1 MQCNDTIIL
10 VLHSMTNEMRMHISY
25 ALVLFQIFVVSSFH
39 VPFISW
45 KNSRVTSSLAASR
58 QDLLPSAYDT
68 SLPAGLRGEAVRS
81 AIKSDRGI
89 CIDFTSPESKSRN
102 VGAVKVSGEGTVGFL
117 NNKLCNT
124 YPSKIQDNIQSYA
137 PKEGFEIK
145 VERGISKE
153 GGLLNSKGHMI
164 DVLNVCSFPA
174 NDGIE
179 SYMITSPGHYGS
191 KLFDRLDPFI
201 FPLDGIKLKDVC
213 ATEQKQTEKSRVLTF
228 AAKEKEIAQ
237 KSLIQS
243 IFPSMEKWDIE
254 NILEFPSDK
263 NECIKYSMK
272 SEDGHDIEMLICE
285 QTYLPNCLCNGYTV
299 LISDYSTNIENNV
312 DVGAKVWNYATA
324 DANVEGPVALGP
336 LEFET
341 LRIEGGQPAYGFEM
355 TGYVKK
361 SDMINDP
368 AVINTKASPL
378 ELRLDHIVDSEKG
391 CYQGQEGVAALLKNK
406 RGLPRTLYSVVF
418 QDEDNLYEGEKDD
431 EMYPTNQEEI
441 PNATQNPE
449 PGQDLFVLGSNQS
462 IKVGTLTS
470 VAEREGT
477 SLPETIAM
485 ALVRRPDTILK
496 KMKDLDLEIERNEL
510 DPFGEDEGIIMPPP
524 LDPLEGLDVVVG
536 DGMTRG
542 YLKALPRLR
551 LKSGQ
556 NLFEIEEWQ
565 ENGDD
570 WQENGSIMR
579 MKSIDDEDD
588 EGFELMNPEVSFETN
603 DTEEFLND
611 EDDFDN
617 EELKAAE
624 EAARIAA
631 EEAARKEEK
640 LKLLQKRAEEALAK
654 RKAAKE
660 AAKAA
665 AEAEEAKK
673 VGEIDEEAEAARKAA
688 KMEMLRKRAEE
699 AMARRK
705 SKES

>member
-1 MQCNDTIIL
+1 MKA
-10 VLHSMTNEMRMHISY
+10 RMHISY
-25 ALVLFQIFVVSSFH
+25 TVALCPILAVSGFQ

-45 KNSRVTSSLAASR
+45 ENTRVTSSLAASR

-89 CIDFTSPESKSRN
+89 CIDFTSPDSISKN
-102 VGAVKVSGEGTVGFL
+102 VGVVKVSGEGTVGFL

-124 YPSKIQDNIQSYA
+124 YASKIQDNSQSYT
-137 PKEGFEIK
+137 PGEGFEIK
-145 VERGISKE
+145 VERGVSKE

-164 DVLNVCSFPA
+164 DILNVCSFPTS
-174 NDGIE
+174 DGIE
-179 SYMITSPGHYGS
+179 SYLITSPGHDGS

-201 FPLDGIKLKDVC
+201 FPLDGIKLKDIC
-213 ATEQKQTEKSRVLTF
+213 PTELKQSERSRVLTF

-243 IFPSMEKWDIE
+243 ILPSMEKWDIE

-272 SEDGHDIEMLICE
+272 SEDGYEIEMVLCE

-299 LISDYSTNIENNV
+299 LLSEYSTKIENDV
-312 DVGAKVWNYATA
+312 DVGEKVWKYATA
-324 DANVEGPVALGP
+324 DTNVEGPVALGP

-355 TGYVKK
+355 TGHVKK
-361 SDMINDP
+361 TDMINDP
-368 AVINTKASPL
+368 YPAIINTKASPL

-418 QDEDNLYEGEKDD
+418 PDEDNLYEGEKDD

-441 PNATQNPE
+441 PNATKNPE
-449 PGQDLFVLGSNQS
+449 AGQDLFVLGSNQS

-477 SLPETIAM
+477 SLPETVAM
-485 ALVRRPDTILK
+485 ALVRRSDTILK
-496 KMKDLDLEIERNEL
+496 KMKDLNLEIERNEL

-565 ENGDD
+565 ENSDD
-570 WQENGSIMR
+570 WQENGSIMSI
-579 MKSIDDEDD
+579 KSVDDEDD
-588 EGFELMNPEVSFETN
+588 EGFELMNPEISFET
-603 DTEEFLND
+603 DDKEVFLND
-611 EDDFDN
+611 EDDFDD

-640 LKLLQKRAEEALAK
+640 LKMLQKRAEEAMSK

-660 AAKAA
+660 AAKAV

-673 VGEIDEEAEAARKAA
+673 VGELDEEAEAARKAA

-705 SKES
+705 SKKS

>member
-1 MQCNDTIIL
+1 MY
-10 VLHSMTNEMRMHISY
+10 ISY
-25 ALVLFQIFVVSSFH
+25 TIALCPILAVSGFH

-45 KNSRVTSSLAASR
+45 EKTRVTSSLAASR

-89 CIDFTSPESKSRN
+89 CIDFTSPESTSKN

-124 YPSKIQDNIQSYA
+124 YASKIQDNSQSYT
-137 PKEGFEIK
+137 PGEGFEIK

-174 NDGIE
+174 SDGIE

-213 ATEQKQTEKSRVLTF
+213 PTEQKQTEKSRVLTF

-243 IFPSMEKWDIE
+243 ILPSMEKWDIE

-263 NECIKYSMK
+263 NECLKYSMK
-272 SEDGHDIEMLICE
+272 SEDGCDIEMLLCE

-299 LISDYSTNIENNV
+299 LISDYSTNIENDV

-336 LEFET
+336 LEYET

-368 AVINTKASPL
+368 DVINTKASPL

-406 RGLPRTLYSVVF
+406 RGLPRTLYSVIF
-418 QDEDNLYEGEKDD
+418 PDEDNLYEGEKDD
-431 EMYPTNQEEI
+431 EMYPTTQEEI
-441 PNATQNPE
+441 PNATKNPE
-449 PGQDLFVLGSNQS
+449 PSQDLFVLGSNQS

-470 VAEREGT
+470 VSEREGT
-477 SLPETIAM
+477 SLPETVAM
-485 ALVRRPDTILK
+485 ALVRRSDTILK

-510 DPFGEDEGIIMPPP
+510 DPFGENEGIIMPPP

-556 NLFEIEEWQ
+556 NLFEIEWQ

-570 WQENGSIMR
+570 WQENGSIMS
-579 MKSIDDEDD
+579 MKPIDDDDDDDDDDD
-588 EGFELMNPEVSFETN
+588 EGFELMNSEVSFETD
-603 DTEEFLND
+603 DTEEFLKD
-611 EDDFDN
+611 EDDFDD

-624 EAARIAA
+624 EAARISA

-640 LKLLQKRAEEALAK
+640 LKMLQKRAEEAMAK

-660 AAKAA
+660 AAKAV

-673 VGEIDEEAEAARKAA
+673 VGELDEEAEAGRKAA
-688 KMEMLRKRAEE
+688 KMEILRKRAEE

-705 SKES
+705 SKK